1 MLARTYQQET
11 LENRIKLLAPG
22 LYYTSAAIG
31 AAPTAPLAST
41 SGRFHSGQLPSVS
54 PILSALPEEGGDG
67 DDPQLPAPPN
77 QKPSGPPE
85 LTLPSSPEFGKA
97 STGGQDGAAGTPA
110 SVSPFDSLSHKPFP
124 AGEDGEKLPTTGPLA
139 AVVAAGTA
147 AADGA
152 KPGVGDSADS
162 GSGGA
167 GIGGPARPVLL
178 HSATLT
184 RQDLAAA
191 GIAQLTAAGAPP
203 GAGGNEVAAA
213 AAAVAMNA
221 LDEERMKVM
230 ALYQAAIIADQN
242 AKLSVF
248 TTRPAI
254 FAPPL

>member
-31 AAPTAPLAST
+31 AAPTGPLASA

-54 PILSALPEEGGDG
+54 PILSALPEEGGN
-67 DDPQLPAPPN
+67 DDHPQLPAPPN
-77 QKPSGPPE
+77 QKPSGPLE

-97 STGGQDGAAGTPA
+97 SIGGQDGAAGTPA

-124 AGEDGEKLPTTGPLA
+124 AGEDGEKLPRTGPLA

-147 AADGA
+147 AADGT

-162 GSGGA
+162 GPA
-167 GIGGPARPVLL
+167 IGGPARPVLL

-213 AAAVAMNA
+213 AAAVAMTA